1 MQDLGCL
8 VNITNFVFL
17 RRKLHFVHAGIVQDV
32 IFFIKSARR
41 FRKAISPLA
50 SQRVACIPGV
60 LRPMAM
66 HFLNLRANN
75 DVERYAWLT
84 NLEQKIT
91 ETNNEILTGLSM

>member
-1 MQDLGCL
+1 MRDLGYYF
-8 VNITNFVFL
+8 NITNFEFL
-17 RRKLHFVHAGIVQDV
+17 CRKLNFVRVGIVQNF

-50 SQRVACIPGV
+50 SQRVACIPGGSKTNGNA
-60 LRPMAM
+60 L
-66 HFLNLRANN
+66 LNLRANN

>member
-17 RRKLHFVHAGIVQDV
+17 RRKLHFVHAGIVQNV

-41 FRKAISPLA
+41 FRKAVSPLA
-50 SQRVACIPGV
+50 SQRVACIPGGSKTNGNA
-60 LRPMAM
+60 L
-66 HFLNLRANN
+66 LNLRANN
-75 DVERYAWLT
+75 DVERYARLT

-91 ETNNEILTGLSM
+91 GTNNENWTDLSM